1 MKPTGGRERRLWSPP
16 HRRTAPRK
24 SAFGRPARSFAARAV
39 KANCTAHPRSAP
51 EVLKSDALWRAARP
65 PERSAPLEPRQH
77 SGRRLVPIERRN
89 DKIARFAQGETSIDY
104 STVEKRH
111 PGAAP

>member
-1 MKPTGGRERRLWSPP
+1 
-16 HRRTAPRK
+16 
-24 SAFGRPARSFAARAV
+24 
-39 KANCTAHPRSAP
+39 
-51 EVLKSDALWRAARP
+51 
-65 PERSAPLEPRQH
+65 
-77 SGRRLVPIERRN
+77 VPIERRN